1 MSDMFAKFIETAG
14 VALWGVSGGVAHL
27 FVSGRRPTFYAFL
40 YCVFVSGFAG
50 LMVGRIMEASAMP
63 PYLKE
68 FAIGMAGFGGPVT
81 LNILYKKMA
90 KATLG
95 ATDKDIEQAKREAE
109 KDKQD
114 GGY

>member
-1 MSDMFAKFIETAG
+1 MSDMLAKFVEAAG

-27 FVSGRRPTFYAFL
+27 FVSGKRPTFYAFL

-63 PYLKE
+63 QYLKE

-81 LNILYKKMA
+81 LNLLYKKMA

-95 ATDKDIEQAKREAE
+95 ATDKEIEKAKKEVE
-109 KDKQD
+109 KDEQG